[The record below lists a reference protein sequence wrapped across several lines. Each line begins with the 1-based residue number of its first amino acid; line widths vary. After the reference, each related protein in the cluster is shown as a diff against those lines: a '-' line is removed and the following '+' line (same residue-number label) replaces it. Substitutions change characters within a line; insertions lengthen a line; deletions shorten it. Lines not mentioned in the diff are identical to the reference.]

1 MRSAAAHV
9 SAQSPLLALLCLLIF
24 ATAASAAPACPPD
37 DADYPPFYKDSRLFD
52 GPIAEAA
59 TLAPSSRRLTGIVVP
74 HHLTAAHL
82 VALGFQAASGQA
94 YKRIVIL
101 APDHFRG
108 SSKPFATTKRGFST
122 VYGRVAT
129 DADAARTLLDMADI
143 VEESCLFDKDHGVRA
158 MLPFI
163 RHYFPGAAVVP
174 VAVSLRSGRDDWER
188 MAAKLQSMVDADT
201 LVVESTDFSHYLPHH
216 EARRRDQETLNVM
229 ASGSLDQLALLT
241 QPAHL
246 DSLGALYIQTR
257 LQVRAWGALPVVIAN
272 ENQQQYDT
280 RTIAETTSYIV
291 VLFGPD
297 DGTRV
302 DPVPDDVETV
312 IFAGDVNFGRAMKH
326 ALIGDGAEE
335 RVLDA
340 VRARTRGAPLVVNL
354 EGVILPNV
362 PEALDDMTLAMPRD
376 LTLDWLRKL
385 NVAAVGLA
393 NNHAMDLGA
402 SGYAETL
409 DALGEAGIPQFGQGE
424 AVALGSL
431 DIVGLTDIDTNGSP
445 QVDLLTPEL
454 LDRLVRPDGRRPVV
468 AFVHWGREYVT
479 EPSERERMLA
489 EEMRLR
495 SVTAI
500 VGAHPH
506 VASDDLEALAGG
518 ETLLAYS
525 LGNFLFDQTAAKS
538 SGALLELK
546 VFRQGTV
553 AARLVPLP
561 NLFELATK

>member
-1 MRSAAAHV
+1 MRSMGRIAAALAALMV
-9 SAQSPLLALLCLLIF
+9 ITILLPTAGAQ
-24 ATAASAAPACPPD
+24 AAPACPPG
-37 DADYPPFYKDSRLFD
+37 DADYPPFYQDSSLFD
-52 GPIAEAA
+52 APIAGAA
-59 TLAPSSRRLTGIVVP
+59 KLVPSSRRLTGIVVP

-82 VALGFQAASGQA
+82 VALGFQAASGQR
-94 YKRIVIL
+94 YRRIVIL

-108 SSKPFATTKRGFST
+108 SSKPFATTTRGFST
-122 VYGRVAT
+122 VYGRVAP
-129 DADAARTLLDMADI
+129 DMDAARALLDMPDI
-143 VEESCLFDKDHGVRA
+143 VEDSCLFDKDHGVRA

-163 RHYFPGAAVVP
+163 RHHFPEAAVVP
-174 VAVSLRSGRDDWER
+174 IAVSLRSGRDDWEL
-188 MAAKLQSMVDADT
+188 MAAKLQSIVDAET

-216 EARRRDQETLNVM
+216 EARKRDQETLNVI

-257 LQVRAWGALPVVIAN
+257 LQARAWGALPTVIAN

-302 DPVPDDVETV
+302 DPLPEDVETV
-312 IFAGDVNFGRAMKH
+312 FFAGDVNFGRAMKH

-340 VRARTRGAPLVVNL
+340 IRARTRAAPLVVNL

-362 PEALDDMTLAMPRD
+362 PEAIDDMTLAMPRD
-376 LTLDWLRKL
+376 LTLDWLRKM

-409 DALGEAGIPQFGQGE
+409 DALDEAGIPRFGQGE
-424 AVALGSL
+424 VVALGSL

-445 QVDLLTPEL
+445 QIDLLTEEL

-489 EEMRLR
+489 EAMRLR

-525 LGNFLFDQTAAKS
+525 LGNFLFDQTAARS

-546 VFRQGTV
+546 VFRQGTI

-561 NLFELATK
+561 NLFDLATK